1 MGELT
6 RAEEA
11 SEELARRQAA
21 DVAARVRQESAELA
35 GAGFACAGFELADVL
50 LVKGELSEAERAGGA
65 LLSGPDG
72 DALRSALH
80 ALGYADDD
88 WAAVSADVRDA
99 ASDAWALAAPED
111 LAWAVEVVD
120 PELICALDDVAASEL
135 AAAFDLPAAPTAGS
149 VTVVRGRR
157 LLALGGFADALADP
171 SQKRVMWERL
181 KQVPPLGSPL

>member
-11 SEELARRQAA
+11 SEELARRQAT

-35 GAGFACAGFELADVL
+35 AAGFACAGFELAGVL
-50 LVKGELSEAERAGGA
+50 LVKGELSEDELAGGP
-65 LLSGPDG
+65 LLGGPDG

-80 ALGYADDD
+80 ALGYADDG
-88 WAAVSADVRDA
+88 WAALSTDVRDA
-99 ASDAWALAAPED
+99 ASGAWAPAAPED

-120 PELICALDDVAASEL
+120 PELICALDDAAASSL
-135 AAAFDLPAAPTAGS
+135 TTALSLPSAPEAGS

-157 LLALGGFADALADP
+157 LLALGGFAGALADP
-171 SQKRVMWERL
+171 ARKRVMWERL
-181 KQVPPLGSPL
+181 KQVKPLGPPL